1 VGQKVVVVLGWE
13 FATGAGYGTTERSAT
28 SAYGLAVTMTAWRWP
43 EPEHALPSWKR
54 PQTHILADSFS
65 ARRLQA
71 AELFAQGRTQAEVA
85 RQLGVSCQSAHIWH
99 ARFEQGG
106 VDTLR
111 SRGLTGP
118 DPKLSTAQLAKVEE
132 ALLQGARANGFD
144 TDLWTLERIA
154 VVITQLSRVRHHPA
168 MSG

>member
-1 VGQKVVVVLGWE
+1 
-13 FATGAGYGTTERSAT
+13 
-28 SAYGLAVTMTAWRWP
+28 
-43 EPEHALPSWKR
+43 
-54 PQTHILADSFS
+54 
-65 ARRLQA
+65 
-71 AELFAQGRTQAEVA
+71 LFAQGRTQAEVA
-85 RQLGVSCQSAHIWH
+85 RQLGVFCQSAHIWH

-118 DPKLSTAQLAKVEE
+118 DPKLSTAQLAKVEA

-154 VVITQLSRVRHHPA
+154 VVITQLTRVRHHPA